1 MVDAHVTSRRMP
13 AMKSVGERSAG
24 NPHAA
29 FDERGGET
37 ERLCGTAPLLDST
50 SRILRGAPPPFA
62 EFLTRAP
69 HSVDPDNAH
78 GRLLRANRWFI
89 SRTLPMMKPIAREI
103 QFVERLSH

>member
-13 AMKSVGERSAG
+13 AMKPVGERSAG

-50 SRILRGAPPPFA
+50 YAGTCV
-62 EFLTRAP
+62 LTALFVP
-69 HSVDPDNAH
+69 
-78 GRLLRANRWFI
+78 RLMVQN
-89 SRTLPMMKPIAREI
+89 P
-103 QFVERLSH
+103 